1 MNQMKKNILK
11 IGFVATLYFG
21 GAFALNSCRDAI
33 DIVQDGE
40 VTEEVFFSSVSNMEK
55 FLLSVYDKA
64 DPANSIFF
72 TSVVTD
78 EVKRATDN
86 NGHQIS
92 EHRLIIDSDNAFA
105 SSIWREN
112 NLLINWAN
120 RLLSGATKVTPVNE
134 AETTRYSRVLAEAR
148 VLRAFAHMQLLTYF
162 SEDMKDDTKLGS
174 ILFDFVPTVSTKLP
188 RNTNAEVFAAIEEDL
203 SFAYDKLETNSRYR
217 VSKAMV
223 DAMRARIALYR
234 GKYADAK
241 LHAQNAIANSGLSL
255 TQAGGYT
262 SDTEFYKEASE
273 SPYRQMW
280 SDNAQG
286 EVIFA
291 LARPVVGGAAYTT
304 LASFYNT
311 NESANSGNPKWAM
324 GYNLYNILKD
334 TEGDIRFK
342 AYIDPT
348 SVISNPALESDN
360 LIIDKYPGKG
370 SSLLRNDIKVFR
382 ISEMKFIIAEA
393 QAREGDLSG
402 AAATIQEIREARN
415 YLGKATT
422 PTYANQAEAIAD
434 ILKERRVEL
443 AFEGHRYI
451 DLKRTGTDV
460 DRNLLDDVEQV
471 GIQNLK
477 AGDYRFTLPIPTV
490 ERSANP
496 NIQQNNGYK

>member
-11 IGFVATLYFG
+11 IGFIATLSFG
-21 GAFALNSCRDAI
+21 GTLVFNSCRDAI

-92 EHRLIIDSDNAFA
+92 DHRLIIDSDNAFA

-120 RLLSGATKVTPVNE
+120 RLLNGATKVTPVN
-134 AETTRYSRVLAEAR
+134 ATETTRYNRVLAEAR

-174 ILFDFVPTVSTKLP
+174 ILFDYVPTASTKLP

-203 SFAYDKLETNSRYR
+203 SFAYDKLEVSSRYK
-217 VSKAMV
+217 VSKSMV

-234 GKYADAK
+234 GKYAEAK
-241 LHAQNAIANSGLSL
+241 LHAQKAITNSGLTL

-262 SDTEFYKEASE
+262 SDANFYKEASE
-273 SPYRQMW
+273 SPYRQIW
-280 SDNAQG
+280 SDNTQG

-291 LARPVVGGAAYTT
+291 LARPVVGGASYTT
-304 LASFYNT
+304 LASYYNT
-311 NESANSGNPKWAM
+311 NNSTSSGNPKWAM

-342 AYIDPT
+342 AYLDPT
-348 SVISNPALESDN
+348 SEIRGLESDN

-382 ISEMKFIIAEA
+382 VSEMKFIIAEA
-393 QAREGDLSG
+393 QAREGDLPG
-402 AAATIQEIREARN
+402 AATTIQEVRVARN
-415 YLGKATT
+415 YLGRATT
-422 PTYANQAEAIAD
+422 PTYANQADAIAD

-451 DLKRTGTDV
+451 DLKRTSTDA
-460 DRNLLDDVEQV
+460 DRSPLDDVAQV

-477 AGDYRFTLPIPTV
+477 AGDYRFTLPIPTA